1 MRDAPWIALRTRDGC
16 IYFANLLTRETRWL
30 PPHLWMHGWVSRTKI
45 SDSRSSGSTM
55 SQILDNGR
63 DLPCDGRKP
72 LPPLIAFKRV
82 EGGAPYMYES
92 THGAPQYPPDE
103 SGWDSQLTYPLEGN
117 YVRWPRASTP
127 DRRQVRPGWSSDGPS
142 VHEGPKLWCT
152 IAAADALDAR
162 EAAKP
167 HRALGAPSR
176 QSAVTYAAEP
186 KDRSETPMT
195 VPCLPSSL
203 PLSSPSSPSPP
214 PRPPPSPPPSLDPAY
229 LGQLTQILEWEEVE
243 SESEDGEEECLRMK
257 ELEHEQSSSAPSLDP
272 AFANVGGISDQQADS
287 VTNRQNLSQLLVR
300 LGITFHLIRPSPTW
314 GYQ

>member
-1 MRDAPWIALRTRDGC
+1 
-16 IYFANLLTRETRWL
+16 
-30 PPHLWMHGWVSRTKI
+30 
-45 SDSRSSGSTM
+45 
-55 SQILDNGR
+55 
-63 DLPCDGRKP
+63 
-72 LPPLIAFKRV
+72 
-82 EGGAPYMYES
+82 
-92 THGAPQYPPDE
+92 
-103 SGWDSQLTYPLEGN
+103 
-117 YVRWPRASTP
+117 
-127 DRRQVRPGWSSDGPS
+127 
-142 VHEGPKLWCT
+142 
-152 IAAADALDAR
+152 
-162 EAAKP
+162 
-167 HRALGAPSR
+167 
-176 QSAVTYAAEP
+176 VT
-186 KDRSETPMT
+186 
-195 VPCLPSSL
+195 CLPSSL